1 MERHK
6 KHNRMIIKKTKR
18 ATLAG
23 NKKKGR
29 HEEDYFVRNCKARE
43 RKRMSGRERKRRLL
57 IFVNGERV
65 KGVGCKKQ
73 QPQFPHCPQLIYP
86 VPAAGHKKLNVL
98 WFLRRCP

>member
-23 NKKKGR
+23 NKKGR
-29 HEEDYFVRNCKARE
+29 HEDEDFVRNRKARQ
-43 RKRMSGRERKRRLL
+43 RKRMSGRERKKRLL
-57 IFVNGERV
+57 IFLNGERV
-65 KGVGCKKQ
+65 KGAGCKKQ
-73 QPQFPHCPQLIYP
+73 QPQFPHCPQLIYL

>member
-1 MERHK
+1 
-6 KHNRMIIKKTKR
+6 MIIKKTKR

-23 NKKKGR
+23 NKKGR
-29 HEEDYFVRNCKARE
+29 HEEDYFVRNRKARE
-43 RKRMSGRERKRRLL
+43 EDSEWERKRERRML
-57 IFVNGERV
+57 IFLNGERV

-73 QPQFPHCPQLIYP
+73 QPHFPQLIYP

>member
-23 NKKKGR
+23 NKKRKTRRRQLRPKSQGQR
-29 HEEDYFVRNCKARE
+29 EEENEWERE
-43 RKRMSGRERKRRLL
+43 KKKTD